1 MTRQTLHVRM
11 PQRADAVEGI
21 QQQPGKMVPPA
32 PTPDP
37 RTASQDPTRKP
48 GDVRKAENAIIAKLD
63 RGPLGA

>member
-21 QQQPGKMVPPA
+21 RQQPGKAAPA
-32 PTPDP
+32 ISTPDP
-37 RTASQDPTRKP
+37 RTASQDPTRK
-48 GDVRKAENAIIAKLD
+48 AENAVLAKLD